1 MQKWHPD
8 KLKKNPAVAGGEANH
23 RFQKIQEA
31 YSGVVTEF
39 VFVLRVFL
47 LLFQFVFVIRRID
60 GVNDGP
66 FGFCLQC
73 YLTKARDQC
82 TTLGSSIYSTKT
94 K

>member
-8 KLKKNPAVAGGEANH
+8 RCTKNPAVTGEANH

-47 LLFQFVFVIRRID
+47 LFQFVFVIRID
-60 GVNDGP
+60 GVNIDGP
-66 FGFCLQC
+66 FGPSVC
-73 YLTKARDQC
+73 
-82 TTLGSSIYSTKT
+82 SVI
-94 K
+94 

>member
-8 KLKKNPAVAGGEANH
+8 RCTKNPAATGEANH

-39 VFVLRVFL
+39 VFVLRVFF
-47 LLFQFVFVIRRID
+47 LLFQFVFVIRID

-82 TTLGSSIYSTKT
+82 TTLGSSISSTKT